1 VHHHPTGSRLL
12 NWCGYI
18 QANSVFTLAWCF
30 VKHPKDV
37 DVTREEIEIDDLIV
51 GKYYYWFRTTSDVWE
66 KVLESEDIHD
76 VVDGVGA
83 VEVLF
88 KIKRHIKRQVTYIDT
103 ITARGQD
110 AFSVSVVL
118 STTLQSVVYSICA
131 SSTDMT

>member
-1 VHHHPTGSRLL
+1 
-12 NWCGYI
+12 
-18 QANSVFTLAWCF
+18 
-30 VKHPKDV
+30 V